1 MVVVKGV
8 TAFRDEKIEDAAHGT
23 SIAIIRHPIIW
34 VVHFVYAFGNQPLF
48 LVVVLACAVRPRIV
62 DLFAKTETR
71 DYKPITADRYQ
82 NVNWANITMNVI
94 FFVDER

>member
-1 MVVVKGV
+1 MKRV
-8 TAFRDEKIEDAAHGT
+8 TAFRDEEIEDTAHGP
-23 SIAIIRHPIIW
+23 SIAILRQPIIFA
-34 VVHFVYAFGNQPLF
+34 VLVLHAFGSQPFF
-48 LVVVLACAVRPRIV
+48 LAVVLACAVRPRIV

-82 NVNWANITMNVI
+82 NVIWANITMNVI